1 MTELTR
7 LGVAKRVAA
16 AAALS
21 GGGIG
26 VLTGGAIGLIVAEA
40 KLARRAIGPAK
51 GDPPRADGVYGA
63 WYAAPGVDV
72 IRIAVLGDSSAAGYG
87 VTESARTPG
96 ALLASGLAEAAG
108 SPVRLHN
115 VAKVGGQSS
124 DLGWQLERV
133 LASGADG
140 GKAPHVAMIMIGAND
155 VTHRVKVAESV
166 RFLGDAVRRLR
177 AAGTEVVVGTCPDLG
192 TIRPVA
198 QPLRRLAR
206 RWSRQLAAAQTVE
219 VVSAGGR
226 TVSLG
231 SLLGPEFDARPED
244 MFGPDRFHPSA
255 EGYAA
260 AAMALLPSVAA
271 AIGRWP
277 DAETGEPDTLEPA
290 RGEAR
295 MPLARAAVLAARHG
309 GTEVG
314 REVGS
319 AARAGWGILRH
330 RRRQQIAEP
339 VVVEE
344 LEGASGPEGTAGDA
358 MLADSAAASRAT
370 ASRTTGTEPG
380 AGAPESASG

>member
-1 MTELTR
+1 M
-7 LGVAKRVAA
+7 AM
-16 AAALS
+16 
-21 GGGIG
+21 
-26 VLTGGAIGLIVAEA
+26 
-40 KLARRAIGPAK
+40 
-51 GDPPRADGVYGA
+51 
-63 WYAAPGVDV
+63 
-72 IRIAVLGDSSAAGYG
+72 LGDSSAAGYG

-108 SPVRLHN
+108 APVRLHN

-133 LASGADG
+133 LAAGPP
-140 GKAPHVAMIMIGAND
+140 PHVAVIMIGAND

-177 AAGTEVVVGTCPDLG
+177 AAGAEVVVGTCPDLG

-206 RWSRQLAAAQTVE
+206 RWSRQLAAAQTIE

-231 SLLGPEFDARPED
+231 ALLGPEFDARPED

-255 EGYAA
+255 EGYAS
-260 AAMALLPSVAA
+260 AAMALLPTAA
-271 AIGRWP
+271 AAVGRWP
-277 DAETGEPDTLEPA
+277 DAEAGRPDILEPA

-295 MPLARAAVLAARHG
+295 MPLARAAGLAAKHG

-314 REVGS
+314 REVGG
-319 AARAGWGILRH
+319 AARAGWSILRH
-330 RRRQQIAEP
+330 RRRRQIVEP
-339 VVVEE
+339 VEAVEPAE
-344 LEGASGPEGTAGDA
+344 VEGAGGGAASAAVAGSGGTGSAGNASSAGAGSGPG
-358 MLADSAAASRAT
+358 SARVEAT
-370 ASRTTGTEPG
+370 G
-380 AGAPESASG
+380 A

>member
-1 MTELTR
+1 MTGLTR

-96 ALLASGLAEAAG
+96 AMLASGLAEAAG
-108 SPVRLHN
+108 TPVRLHN

-133 LASGADG
+133 LTGGPDG
-140 GKAPHVAMIMIGAND
+140 RAPDVAMIMIGAND

-260 AAMALLPSVAA
+260 AAMALLPSIAA

-330 RRRQQIAEP
+330 RRRQQITEP
-339 VVVEE
+339 VVPEG
-344 LEGASGPEGTAGDA
+344 LEGAEGTG
-358 MLADSAAASRAT
+358 SAESSTLEDGAAASSPTASRAT
-370 ASRTTGTEPG
+370 GTGPG
-380 AGAPESASG
+380 AGAPESASA

>member
-1 MTELTR
+1 MTGLTR

-16 AAALS
+16 AAALG

-63 WYAAPGVDV
+63 WYAAPGVEV
-72 IRIAVLGDSSAAGYG
+72 IRLAVLGDSSAAGYG

-133 LASGADG
+133 LAAGPDG
-140 GKAPHVAMIMIGAND
+140 PEGKAPHVVMIMIGAND

-206 RWSRQLAAAQTVE
+206 RWSRQLAAAQTME

-277 DAETGEPDTLEPA
+277 DAEVGEPDTLEPA

-339 VVVEE
+339 VV
-344 LEGASGPEGTAGDA
+344 PEGSDGSEGSEKAGGDEATATASATASNG
-358 MLADSAAASRAT
+358 AAAS
-370 ASRTTGTEPG
+370 G
-380 AGAPESASG
+380 AGASAQESASA

>member
-1 MTELTR
+1 MTGLTR
-7 LGVAKRVAA
+7 LGIAKRVAA

-40 KLARRAIGPAK
+40 KLARRAIGPAN
-51 GDPPRADGVYGA
+51 GDPPCADGVYGA
-63 WYAAPGVDV
+63 WFAAPGVEV
-72 IRIAVLGDSSAAGYG
+72 IRMAMLGDSSAAGYG

-96 ALLASGLAEAAG
+96 ALLASGLAETSGA
-108 SPVRLHN
+108 PVRLHN

-133 LASGADG
+133 LAASPDG
-140 GKAPHVAMIMIGAND
+140 RAPDLAVIMIGAND

-177 AAGTEVVVGTCPDLG
+177 TEGTEVIVGTCPDLG

-260 AAMALLPSVAA
+260 AAMAMLPSVAA
-271 AIGRWP
+271 ALGRWP
-277 DAETGEPDTLEPA
+277 DAVLGQPDALEPA

-295 MPLARAAVLAARHG
+295 MPLARAAVLAAKHG

-314 REVGS
+314 REVGG
-319 AARAGWGILRH
+319 AARAGWSILRH
-330 RRRQQIAEP
+330 RRRRQIPEP
-339 VVVEE
+339 V
-344 LEGASGPEGTAGDA
+344 GPEPEVEFEKE
-358 MLADSAAASRAT
+358 AAESMG
-370 ASRTTGTEPG
+370 SGGE
-380 AGAPESASG
+380 AGAAQVEAAGA

>member
-1 MTELTR
+1 MTGLTR

-16 AAALS
+16 AAALG

-40 KLARRAIGPAK
+40 KLARRAIGPTK
-51 GDPPRADGVYGA
+51 GDPPRSDGVYGA
-63 WYAAPGVDV
+63 WYAAPGVEV
-72 IRIAVLGDSSAAGYG
+72 IQLAFLGDSSAAGYG

-96 ALLASGLAEAAG
+96 ALLAAGLAETAAT
-108 SPVRLHN
+108 PVRLHN

-124 DLGWQLERV
+124 DLGWQLERI
-133 LASGADG
+133 LAPGPDG
-140 GKAPHVAMIMIGAND
+140 RGRAPHVAVIMIGAND
-155 VTHRVKVAESV
+155 VTHRVKVAESI

-206 RWSRQLAAAQTVE
+206 RWSRQLAAAQTIE
-219 VVSAGGR
+219 VVFAGGR

-255 EGYAA
+255 EGYAT

-271 AIGRWP
+271 ALGRWP
-277 DAETGEPDTLEPA
+277 DAEAGEPDALEPA

-295 MPLARAAVLAARHG
+295 MPLARAAVVAARHG

-330 RRRQQIAEP
+330 RRRRQITEP
-339 VVVEE
+339 VVAAGAGAA
-344 LEGASGPEGTAGDA
+344 EGAGGGDGEGGPGAAPGAG
-358 MLADSAAASRAT
+358 
-370 ASRTTGTEPG
+370 PG
-380 AGAPESASG
+380 AGATEPASA

>member
-1 MTELTR
+1 MTGLTR

-63 WYAAPGVDV
+63 WYASPGVEV

-108 SPVRLHN
+108 SPVRLQN

-133 LASGADG
+133 LASGPDG
-140 GKAPHVAMIMIGAND
+140 RAPHAAVIMIGAND

-177 AAGTEVVVGTCPDLG
+177 AAGVEVVVGTCPDLG

-206 RWSRQLAAAQTVE
+206 RWSRQLAAAQTME

-255 EGYAA
+255 EGYAT

-277 DAETGEPDTLEPA
+277 DAEAGEPDTLEPA

-330 RRRQQIAEP
+330 RRRRQIAEP
-339 VVVEE
+339 VVVEGE
-344 LEGASGPEGTAGDA
+344 AVHVAGASDGVVPDGGTGAGA
-358 MLADSAAASRAT
+358 
-370 ASRTTGTEPG
+370 G
-380 AGAPESASG
+380 AGAPESATA

>member
-1 MTELTR
+1 MTGLTR

-63 WYAAPGVDV
+63 WYAAPGVEV

-87 VTESARTPG
+87 VTESARTVG

-133 LASGADG
+133 LACGPD
-140 GKAPHVAMIMIGAND
+140 GKAPHVAVIMIGAND

-177 AAGTEVVVGTCPDLG
+177 ATGTEVVVGTCPDLG

-206 RWSRQLAAAQTVE
+206 RWSRQLAAAQTIE

-255 EGYAA
+255 EGYAT

-277 DAETGEPDTLEPA
+277 DAETGEPDVLEPA

-339 VVVEE
+339 VVVSGEAAAE
-344 LEGASGPEGTAGDA
+344 VEAEVAEVAEATAAKGAGSSGTGAS
-358 MLADSAAASRAT
+358 AT
-370 ASRTTGTEPG
+370 
-380 AGAPESASG
+380 ESASA

>member
-1 MTELTR
+1 MTGLTR

-40 KLARRAIGPAK
+40 KLARRAIGPPK

-63 WYAAPGVDV
+63 WYAAPGVEV

-87 VTESARTPG
+87 VTESARTVG

-133 LASGADG
+133 LACGPD
-140 GKAPHVAMIMIGAND
+140 GKAPHVAVIMIGAND

-177 AAGTEVVVGTCPDLG
+177 ATGTEVVVGTCPDLG

-206 RWSRQLAAAQTVE
+206 RWSRQLAAAQTIE

-255 EGYAA
+255 EGYAT

-277 DAETGEPDTLEPA
+277 DAETGEPDVLEPA

-339 VVVEE
+339 VVVSGEAAAE
-344 LEGASGPEGTAGDA
+344 VEAEVTEATAAKGAGSSGTGAS
-358 MLADSAAASRAT
+358 AT
-370 ASRTTGTEPG
+370 
-380 AGAPESASG
+380 ESASA

>member
-1 MTELTR
+1 MTGLTR

-63 WYAAPGVDV
+63 WYAAPGGEVLH
-72 IRIAVLGDSSAAGYG
+72 IAMLGDSSAAGYG

-96 ALLASGLAEAAG
+96 ALLAAGLAEAAG
-108 SPVRLHN
+108 VPVRLHN

-133 LASGADG
+133 LAAGP
-140 GKAPHVAMIMIGAND
+140 APHVAVIMIGAND

-177 AAGTEVVVGTCPDLG
+177 AAGIEVIVGTCPDLG

-206 RWSRQLAAAQTVE
+206 RWSRQLAAAQTIE

-231 SLLGPEFDARPED
+231 ALLGPEFDARPED

-260 AAMALLPSVAA
+260 AAMAMLPSIAA
-271 AIGRWP
+271 AVGRWP
-277 DAETGEPDTLEPA
+277 EAEAGWPDLLEPA

-295 MPLARAAVLAARHG
+295 LPLARAAVLAAKHG

-314 REVGS
+314 REVGG
-319 AARAGWGILRH
+319 AARAGWSILRH
-330 RRRQQIAEP
+330 RRRRQIAAPVEP
-339 VVVEE
+339 VVVD
-344 LEGASGPEGTAGDA
+344 LP
-358 MLADSAAASRAT
+358 DSAGSTWVGAAEA
-370 ASRTTGTEPG
+370 
-380 AGAPESASG
+380 

>member
-1 MTELTR
+1 MTGLTR
-7 LGVAKRVAA
+7 LGVAKRFAA
-16 AAALS
+16 AAALG

-26 VLTGGAIGLIVAEA
+26 VITGGAIGLIVAEA
-40 KLARRAIGPAK
+40 KLARRAIGPTK

-63 WYAAPGVDV
+63 WYAAPGIDV
-72 IRIAVLGDSSAAGYG
+72 IRIAMLGDSSAAGYG
-87 VTESARTPG
+87 VTESARTPA

-108 SPVRLHN
+108 APVRLHN

-133 LASGADG
+133 FAASPDG
-140 GKAPHVAMIMIGAND
+140 SAPHLAVIMIGAND

-177 AAGTEVVVGTCPDLG
+177 EAGTEVVVGTCPDLG

-206 RWSRQLAAAQTVE
+206 RWSRQLAAAQTME

-255 EGYAA
+255 EGYAT
-260 AAMALLPSVAA
+260 AAMAMLPSIAA
-271 AIGRWP
+271 AVGRWP
-277 DAETGEPDTLEPA
+277 EAEAGQPDALEPA

-295 MPLARAAVLAARHG
+295 MPLARAAVLAAKHG

-330 RRRQQIAEP
+330 RRRRQIAEP
-339 VVVEE
+339 VLAAEE
-344 LEGASGPEGTAGDA
+344 ADPTGASDAFGTQADAATAAGTA
-358 MLADSAAASRAT
+358 
-370 ASRTTGTEPG
+370 
-380 AGAPESASG
+380 AGSPESATA

>member
-1 MTELTR
+1 MTGLTR

-16 AAALS
+16 AAVLS

-40 KLARRAIGPAK
+40 KIARRTIGPTK

-63 WYAAPGVDV
+63 WYASPGVEV

-108 SPVRLHN
+108 TPVRLQN

-133 LASGADG
+133 LASGPE
-140 GKAPHVAMIMIGAND
+140 GKAPHVAVIMIGAND

-177 AAGTEVVVGTCPDLG
+177 AAGVEVVVGTCPDLG

-206 RWSRQLAAAQTVE
+206 RWSRQLAAAQTME

-255 EGYAA
+255 EGYAT
-260 AAMALLPSVAA
+260 AAMALLPSIAA

-277 DAETGEPDTLEPA
+277 DAQVGAPDTLEPA

-314 REVGS
+314 REVGI

-339 VVVEE
+339 VVVE
-344 LEGASGPEGTAGDA
+344 GD
-358 MLADSAAASRAT
+358 ADSASAAEAVAMAKGGVPKDGAAAGAGAES
-370 ASRTTGTEPG
+370 G
-380 AGAPESASG
+380 AGAPESASA

>member
-1 MTELTR
+1 MTGLTR

-16 AAALS
+16 AAALG

-63 WYAAPGVDV
+63 WYATPGVEV
-72 IRIAVLGDSSAAGYG
+72 IRMAVLGDSSAAGYG

-96 ALLASGLAEAAG
+96 ALLASGLAEAAN

-133 LASGADG
+133 LASAPDG
-140 GKAPHVAMIMIGAND
+140 QAPHVVMIMIGAND

-177 AAGTEVVVGTCPDLG
+177 AAGTEVIVGTCPDLG

-260 AAMALLPSVAA
+260 AAMALLPSIAA

-277 DAETGEPDTLEPA
+277 DAAAGQPDILEPA

-339 VVVEE
+339 VVP
-344 LEGASGPEGTAGDA
+344 EGAGKSDTEATGSGSGSGKEAGAGAKAPVSND
-358 MLADSAAASRAT
+358 AAAS
-370 ASRTTGTEPG
+370 
-380 AGAPESASG
+380 

>member
-1 MTELTR
+1 MTGLTR

-63 WYAAPGVDV
+63 WYAAPGVEV
-72 IRIAVLGDSSAAGYG
+72 IRLAVLGDSSAAGYG

-108 SPVRLHN
+108 APVRLLN

-133 LASGADG
+133 LTAAPEGR
-140 GKAPHVAMIMIGAND
+140 APHVVMIMIGAND

-260 AAMALLPSVAA
+260 ASMALLPSIAA

-277 DAETGEPDTLEPA
+277 DAETGGPDALEPA

-295 MPLARAAVLAARHG
+295 MPLARAAVLAAKHG

-314 REVGS
+314 REVGG
-319 AARAGWGILRH
+319 AARAGWSILRH

-339 VVVEE
+339 VVVEGVGE
-344 LEGASGPEGTAGDA
+344 DDDAGGGSGAVGGAGA
-358 MLADSAAASRAT
+358 EA
-370 ASRTTGTEPG
+370 G
-380 AGAPESASG
+380 AGAPAESASA

>member
-1 MTELTR
+1 MTGLTR

-40 KLARRAIGPAK
+40 KLARRAIGPTK

-63 WYAAPGVDV
+63 WYAAPGVEV
-72 IRIAVLGDSSAAGYG
+72 IRLAVLGDSSAAGYG

-96 ALLASGLAEAAG
+96 ALLASGLAETAG
-108 SPVRLHN
+108 APVRLQN

-133 LASGADG
+133 LAAGPEGS
-140 GKAPHVAMIMIGAND
+140 APDLAVIMIGAND

-206 RWSRQLAAAQTVE
+206 RWSRQLAAAQTME

-255 EGYAA
+255 EGYAT

-271 AIGRWP
+271 TIGRWP
-277 DAETGEPDTLEPA
+277 YAEAGEPDTLEPA

-314 REVGS
+314 REVGT

-330 RRRQQIAEP
+330 RRRRQITEP
-339 VVVEE
+339 VVAEGDKAVQRSEE
-344 LEGASGPEGTAGDA
+344 AAQPGGDA
-358 MLADSAAASRAT
+358 AGS
-370 ASRTTGTEPG
+370 G
-380 AGAPESASG
+380 AGTRPSTPESTSA

>member
-1 MTELTR
+1 MTGLTR
-7 LGVAKRVAA
+7 LGIAKRVAA

-40 KLARRAIGPAK
+40 KLARRAIGPTK

-72 IRIAVLGDSSAAGYG
+72 IRIAILGDSSAAGYG

-96 ALLASGLAEAAG
+96 ALLASGLAEAANA
-108 SPVRLHN
+108 PVRLQN

-133 LASGADG
+133 IAAGPDG
-140 GKAPHVAMIMIGAND
+140 GGPDLAVIMIGAND

-192 TIRPVA
+192 SIRPVA

-231 SLLGPEFDARPED
+231 SLLGPEFAARPED

-260 AAMALLPSVAA
+260 ASMALLPSIAA
-271 AIGRWP
+271 ALGRWP

-295 MPLARAAVLAARHG
+295 MPLARAAVLAAKHG

-330 RRRQQIAEP
+330 RRRRQIAEP
-339 VVVEE
+339 VVPP
-344 LEGASGPEGTAGDA
+344 GADA
-358 MLADSAAASRAT
+358 TAAA
-370 ASRTTGTEPG
+370 GGEPTDSG
-380 AGAPESASG
+380 AGAAAESASA

>member
-1 MTELTR
+1 MAGLTR
-7 LGVAKRVAA
+7 LGIAKRLAA
-16 AAALS
+16 AAAIS

-26 VLTGGAIGLIVAEA
+26 VLTGSAIGLIVAEA
-40 KLARRAIGPAK
+40 KLARRAIGNAN
-51 GDPPRADGVYGA
+51 GDPPLADGVYGA
-63 WYAAPGVDV
+63 WYADPGVEM
-72 IRIAVLGDSSAAGYG
+72 IRLAVLGDSSAAGYG

-96 ALLASGLAEAAG
+96 ALLASGLAESAET
-108 SPVRLHN
+108 PVRLHN

-124 DLGWQLERV
+124 DLVGQIERV
-133 LASGADG
+133 LADDPSPD
-140 GKAPHVAMIMIGAND
+140 VAVIMIGAND
-155 VTHRVKVAESV
+155 VTHRVKVAESI
-166 RFLGDAVRRLR
+166 RFLGTAVRNLR
-177 AAGTEVVVGTCPDLG
+177 AAGVEVIVGTCPDLG

-231 SLLGPEFDARPED
+231 ALLGPEFDARPED

-260 AAMALLPSVAA
+260 AAMAMLPSVAA

-277 DAETGEPDTLEPA
+277 GDSRTDDALEPA

-314 REVGS
+314 REVGAVGREFGS
-319 AARAGWGILRH
+319 AARVGWAHLRH
-330 RRRQQIAEP
+330 RRRRQIAEP
-339 VVVEE
+339 AEPVQSV
-344 LEGASGPEGTAGDA
+344 ASA
-358 MLADSAAASRAT
+358 
-370 ASRTTGTEPG
+370 
-380 AGAPESASG
+380 

>member
-1 MTELTR
+1 MTGLTR

-63 WYAAPGVDV
+63 WYAAPGVEV

-87 VTESARTPG
+87 VTESARTVG

-133 LASGADG
+133 LACGPD
-140 GKAPHVAMIMIGAND
+140 GKAPHVAVIMIGAND

-177 AAGTEVVVGTCPDLG
+177 ATGTEVVVGTCPDLG

-206 RWSRQLAAAQTVE
+206 RWSRQLAAAQTIE

-255 EGYAA
+255 EGYAT

-277 DAETGEPDTLEPA
+277 DAETGEPDVLEPA

-339 VVVEE
+339 VVVSGEAAAE
-344 LEGASGPEGTAGDA
+344 VEAEVAEVAEVTEATAAKGAGSSGTGAS
-358 MLADSAAASRAT
+358 AT
-370 ASRTTGTEPG
+370 
-380 AGAPESASG
+380 ESASA

>member
-1 MTELTR
+1 MTGLTR

-63 WYAAPGVDV
+63 WYAAPGVEV

-87 VTESARTPG
+87 VTESARTVG

-133 LASGADG
+133 LACGPD
-140 GKAPHVAMIMIGAND
+140 GKAPHVAVIMIGAND

-166 RFLGDAVRRLR
+166 RFMGDAVRRLR
-177 AAGTEVVVGTCPDLG
+177 ATGTEVVVGTCPDLG

-206 RWSRQLAAAQTVE
+206 RWSRQLAAAQTIE

-255 EGYAA
+255 EGYAT

-277 DAETGEPDTLEPA
+277 DAETGEPDVLEPA

-339 VVVEE
+339 VVVSGEAAAE
-344 LEGASGPEGTAGDA
+344 VEAEVAEVTEVTEATAAKGAGSSGTGAS
-358 MLADSAAASRAT
+358 AT
-370 ASRTTGTEPG
+370 
-380 AGAPESASG
+380 ESASA

>member
-1 MTELTR
+1 MTGLTR

-63 WYAAPGVDV
+63 WYAAPGVEV
-72 IRIAVLGDSSAAGYG
+72 IRIAMLGDSSAAGYG

-96 ALLASGLAEAAG
+96 ALLAAGLAEAAG
-108 SPVRLHN
+108 SPVRLQN

-133 LASGADG
+133 LTAGPD
-140 GKAPHVAMIMIGAND
+140 GKAPHVAVIMIGAND
-155 VTHRVKVAESV
+155 VTHRVKVTESI

-177 AAGTEVVVGTCPDLG
+177 AAGVEVVVGTCPDLG

-206 RWSRQLAAAQTVE
+206 RWSRQLAAAQTIE

-255 EGYAA
+255 EGYAT
-260 AAMALLPSVAA
+260 AAMALLPSLAA

-339 VVVEE
+339 VVVTGEAVQVADAAAT
-344 LEGASGPEGTAGDA
+344 GAADA
-358 MLADSAAASRAT
+358 AVADSGA
-370 ASRTTGTEPG
+370 G
-380 AGAPESASG
+380 AGAPESATA

>member
-1 MTELTR
+1 MTGLTR

-63 WYAAPGVDV
+63 WYAAPGVEV

-87 VTESARTPG
+87 VTESARTVG

-133 LASGADG
+133 LACGPD
-140 GKAPHVAMIMIGAND
+140 GKAPHVAVIMIGAND

-166 RFLGDAVRRLR
+166 RFMGDAVRRLR
-177 AAGTEVVVGTCPDLG
+177 ATGTEVVVGTCPDLG

-206 RWSRQLAAAQTVE
+206 RWSRQLAAAQTIE

-255 EGYAA
+255 EGYAT

-277 DAETGEPDTLEPA
+277 DAETGEPDVLEPA

-339 VVVEE
+339 VVVSGEAAAE
-344 LEGASGPEGTAGDA
+344 VEAEVAEVAEVTEATAAKGAGSSGTGAS
-358 MLADSAAASRAT
+358 AT
-370 ASRTTGTEPG
+370 
-380 AGAPESASG
+380 ESASA

>member
-1 MTELTR
+1 MTGLTR

-63 WYAAPGVDV
+63 WYAAPGVEV

-96 ALLASGLAEAAG
+96 AMLASGLAEAAG
-108 SPVRLHN
+108 TPVRLHN

-133 LASGADG
+133 LTGGPDG
-140 GKAPHVAMIMIGAND
+140 RAPDVAMIMIGAND

-206 RWSRQLAAAQTVE
+206 RWSRQLAAAQTMA

-260 AAMALLPSVAA
+260 ASMALLPSIAA

-339 VVVEE
+339 VVAEGV
-344 LEGASGPEGTAGDA
+344 EGAEGTSGTPGTGE
-358 MLADSAAASRAT
+358 AAEAT
-370 ASRTTGTEPG
+370 ATAENAATVSGGGTDTPT
-380 AGAPESASG
+380 SASA

>member
-1 MTELTR
+1 MAGLTR
-7 LGVAKRVAA
+7 LGIAKRVAA
-16 AAALS
+16 AAVLS

-40 KLARRAIGPAK
+40 KLARRAIGPAN
-51 GDPPRADGVYGA
+51 GEPPRADGVYGA
-63 WYAAPGVDV
+63 WFAAPGVEV
-72 IRIAVLGDSSAAGYG
+72 IRMAMLGDSSAAGYG

-108 SPVRLHN
+108 APVRLHN

-133 LASGADG
+133 LAASADG
-140 GKAPHVAMIMIGAND
+140 GAPQLAVIMIGAND

-177 AAGTEVVVGTCPDLG
+177 AEGAEVVVGTCPDLG

-260 AAMALLPSVAA
+260 AAMAMLPSAAA

-277 DAETGEPDTLEPA
+277 DAATGHPDALEPA

-295 MPLARAAVLAARHG
+295 MPLARAAVVAARHG

-314 REVGS
+314 REVGG
-319 AARAGWGILRH
+319 AARAGWSILRH
-330 RRRQQIAEP
+330 RRRRQIAEP
-339 VVVEE
+339 VV
-344 LEGASGPEGTAGDA
+344 GPEPEAEFEKKA
-358 MLADSAAASRAT
+358 
-370 ASRTTGTEPG
+370 
-380 AGAPESASG
+380 AGAAGSAGSGGEAGAAWAEAAGA

>member
-1 MTELTR
+1 MTGPTR
-7 LGVAKRVAA
+7 LRVAKRVAA

-40 KLARRAIGPAK
+40 KLARRAIGPTK

-63 WYAAPGVDV
+63 WYAAPGVEV
-72 IRIAVLGDSSAAGYG
+72 IRMAVLGDSSAAGYG

-108 SPVRLHN
+108 APVRLHN

-133 LASGADG
+133 LAAGPDG
-140 GKAPHVAMIMIGAND
+140 QAPHLAVIMVGAND

-231 SLLGPEFDARPED
+231 ALLGPEFDARPED

-255 EGYAA
+255 EGYAT
-260 AAMALLPSVAA
+260 AAMALLPSIAA
-271 AIGRWP
+271 AVGRWP
-277 DAETGEPDTLEPA
+277 DAETGEPDVLEPA

-295 MPLARAAVLAARHG
+295 MPLARAAVLAAKHG

-314 REVGS
+314 REVGG
-319 AARAGWGILRH
+319 AARAGWSILRH
-330 RRRQQIAEP
+330 RRRRQITEP
-339 VVVEE
+339 VQVVDPAEV
-344 LEGASGPEGTAGDA
+344 
-358 MLADSAAASRAT
+358 AAAEEVGVRGPAAVAEAEAADADTTHIRA
-370 ASRTTGTEPG
+370 
-380 AGAPESASG
+380 AGA

>member
-1 MTELTR
+1 MTGLTR

-63 WYAAPGVDV
+63 WYAAPGVEV

-87 VTESARTPG
+87 VTESARTLG

-133 LASGADG
+133 LASGPDG
-140 GKAPHVAMIMIGAND
+140 RAPHVAMIMIGAND

-166 RFLGDAVRRLR
+166 RFLGDTVRRLR

-206 RWSRQLAAAQTVE
+206 RWSRQLAAAQTMA

-255 EGYAA
+255 EGYAT

-277 DAETGEPDTLEPA
+277 DAETGEPDVLEPA

-330 RRRQQIAEP
+330 RRRRQIAEP
-339 VVVEE
+339 VVVSGEAAAE
-344 LEGASGPEGTAGDA
+344 VEAEVAEVAEVTEVTAAKAAGSSGTGAS
-358 MLADSAAASRAT
+358 AT
-370 ASRTTGTEPG
+370 
-380 AGAPESASG
+380 ESASA

>member
-1 MTELTR
+1 MTGPTR
-7 LGVAKRVAA
+7 LRVAKRVAA

-40 KLARRAIGPAK
+40 KLARRAIGPTK

-63 WYAAPGVDV
+63 WYAAPGVEV
-72 IRIAVLGDSSAAGYG
+72 IRMAVLGDSSAAGYG

-108 SPVRLHN
+108 APVRLHN

-133 LASGADG
+133 LAADPDG
-140 GKAPHVAMIMIGAND
+140 RAPHLAVIMIGAND

-255 EGYAA
+255 EGYAT
-260 AAMALLPSVAA
+260 AAMALLPSIAA
-271 AIGRWP
+271 AVGRWP
-277 DAETGEPDTLEPA
+277 AAETGEPDVLEPA

-295 MPLARAAVLAARHG
+295 MPLARAAVLAAKHG

-314 REVGS
+314 REVGG
-319 AARAGWGILRH
+319 AARAGWSILRH
-330 RRRQQIAEP
+330 RRRRQITEPAEP
-339 VVVEE
+339 VAVAEVEE
-344 LEGASGPEGTAGDA
+344 VGVRGPEAVA
-358 MLADSAAASRAT
+358 EAEAEAAHIRA
-370 ASRTTGTEPG
+370 
-380 AGAPESASG
+380 AGA